1 MALLLRRADVLIY
14 SGFPLPKGWTD
25 YLITLHIQQKL
36 YMIKKTGKISAEG
49 FTTLQKTPTGID
61 GLDEITE
68 GGLPTGR
75 PTLVCGSAGCGK
87 TLMAIQFLIK
97 GITEHNEPGIFM
109 TFEEPLDD
117 LIKNVA
123 SLGYDLKKL
132 TAKKTLRVDHVRVE
146 RTEMSESGEY
156 NLDALFI
163 RLEHAIDS
171 IGAKRVV
178 LDTIESLFGGL
189 DNAVILRAEIRRL
202 FNWLKNKG
210 VTTIITGER
219 GESSLTRQ
227 GLEEYVSDCVILLD
241 FRVIDQ
247 ISTRRLRI
255 VKYRGSTHGTNEY
268 PFLIDESGIS
278 VLPITSLRLEHKVS
292 DKIVSTGV
300 AGLDTLF
307 KKGGYYQGSSVLIS
321 GTAGTAKTTLACY
334 FTQETCKNKNKVL
347 YFAFEESP
355 NQLIRNM
362 ASVGIELRKY
372 TQNGLLQ
379 IHSSRPTLHGLEMHL
394 LSLHKLIRDFKPQCV
409 VIDPISNLIS
419 IGSISEVRAM
429 LVRLIDLLKINNI
442 TALFTSLTQQNV
454 SSTNELT
461 EESVSSLVDTWITV
475 RDVEGIGE
483 RNRGL
488 YILKSRGMAHSNQVR
503 EFILTDK
510 GIKFLDFETGPDGIL
525 LGSARNKHKL
535 DMSSEKSKKQSDIE
549 KRDREIKRRKRILE
563 ANILAMRTEY
573 ESVEEELHKLERDE
587 KMLLSKN
594 KKPKSQTI
602 VHAKKRKK

>member
-1 MALLLRRADVLIY
+1 MQKKNLKAVSKFKPLR
-14 SGFPLPKGWTD
+14 
-25 YLITLHIQQKL
+25 
-36 YMIKKTGKISAEG
+36 
-49 FTTLQKTPTGID
+49 KTPTGID
-61 GLDEITE
+61 GLDEITD

-97 GITEHNEPGIFM
+97 GITDYNEPGIFM
-109 TFEEPLDD
+109 TFEETLED
-117 LIKNVA
+117 LNENVA

-132 TAKKTLRVDHVRVE
+132 IESKKLRIDHVKVD
-146 RTEMSESGEY
+146 RTEIAESGEY
-156 NLDALFI
+156 DLGALFI
-163 RLEHAIDS
+163 RLEYAIKA

-178 LDTIESLFGGL
+178 LDTIETLFGGL
-189 DNAVILRAEIRRL
+189 ENSGVLRSEIRRL
-202 FNWLKNKG
+202 FSWLKEKG

-268 PFLIDESGIS
+268 PFLIDETGIS

-292 DKIVSTGV
+292 DKIVSTGIP
-300 AGLDTLF
+300 GLDALF
-307 KKGGYYQGSSVLIS
+307 KKGGFYHGSSVLIS
-321 GTAGTAKTTLACY
+321 GTAGTAKTTLASY
-334 FTQETCKNKNKVL
+334 FTQETCKNGHKVL

-362 ASVGIELRKY
+362 KSVGIDLAKY
-372 TQNGLLQ
+372 VNNGLLQ

-394 LSLHKLIRDFKPQCV
+394 LSLHKLIRDFKPDCV
-409 VIDPISNLIS
+409 IIDPISNLIS

-454 SSTNELT
+454 SNTNELT

-475 RDVEGIGE
+475 RDVEGVGE

-503 EFILTDK
+503 EFLLTDH
-510 GIKFLDFETGPDGIL
+510 GIQFLDFETGPDGIL
-525 LGSARNKHKL
+525 LGSARSKYQSNL
-535 DMSSEKSKKQSDIE
+535 FVEKAKKEKELQ
-549 KRDREIKRRKRILE
+549 KRDREIERKRKILE
-563 ANILAMRTEY
+563 AHILAMRTEF
-573 ESVEEELHKLERDE
+573 ESVTEELHKLDMEEQTAKQSQKAKTE
-587 KMLLSKN
+587 KTSRLTN
-594 KKPKSQTI
+594 
-602 VHAKKRKK
+602 KRK

>member
-1 MALLLRRADVLIY
+1 M
-14 SGFPLPKGWTD
+14 
-25 YLITLHIQQKL
+25 
-36 YMIKKTGKISAEG
+36 KKTNDRLKAKPAPLS
-49 FTTLQKTPTGID
+49 KTPTGIE
-61 GLDEITE
+61 GLDEITD

-87 TLMAIQFLIK
+87 TLMAVQFLIK
-97 GITEHNEPGIFM
+97 GITDYNEPGIFM
-109 TFEEPLDD
+109 TFEESAED
-117 LIKNVA
+117 LTKNVA

-132 TAKKTLRVDHVRVE
+132 IADKKLRVDHVKVE
-146 RTEMSESGEY
+146 RSEIEESGEY
-156 NLDALFI
+156 NLEGLFI
-163 RLEHAIDS
+163 RLEHAINS

-189 DNAVILRAEIRRL
+189 DNTVILRSEIRRL
-202 FNWLKNKG
+202 FHWLKNKG

-292 DKIVSTGV
+292 DKIVSTGIP
-300 AGLDTLF
+300 GLDKLF
-307 KKGGYYQGSSVLIS
+307 KKGGYYQGSSILIS
-321 GTAGTAKTTLACY
+321 GTAGTAKTTLASY
-334 FTQETCKNKNKVL
+334 FTQETCKNKGRVL

-362 ASVGIELRKY
+362 KSVGIDLRTYIDK
-372 TQNGLLQ
+372 GLLQ

-409 VIDPISNLIS
+409 VIDPISNMIS
-419 IGSISEVRAM
+419 IGTISEVRAM

-510 GIKFLDFETGPDGIL
+510 GLKFLDFETGPDGIL
-525 LGSARNKHKL
+525 LGSARKKYQL
-535 DMSSEKSKKQSDIE
+535 DTFADNLKKKQALQ
-549 KRDREIKRRKRILE
+549 KRDREILRKKKILE

-573 ESVEEELHKLERDE
+573 ESVEEELHKLETEERGLQLKTKKTLDSQPV
-587 KMLLSKN
+587 KAVKKKKN
-594 KKPKSQTI
+594 
-602 VHAKKRKK
+602 

>member
-1 MALLLRRADVLIY
+1 
-14 SGFPLPKGWTD
+14 
-25 YLITLHIQQKL
+25 
-36 YMIKKTGKISAEG
+36 MIKKTNDRLTAKLAP
-49 FTTLQKTPTGID
+49 LAKTPTGIE
-61 GLDEITE
+61 GLDEITD

-75 PTLVCGSAGCGK
+75 PTLVCGSSGCGK
-87 TLMAIQFLIK
+87 TLMAMQFLIK
-97 GITEHNEPGIFM
+97 GITEYNEPGVFM
-109 TFEEPLDD
+109 TFEEPLED
-117 LIKNVA
+117 LTKNVV

-132 TAKKTLRVDHVRVE
+132 IAAKKLRVDHVKVE
-146 RTEMSESGEY
+146 RSEIEESGEY
-156 NLDALFI
+156 NLEGLFI

-189 DNAVILRAEIRRL
+189 DNTVVLRSEIRRL
-202 FNWLKNKG
+202 FNWLKSKG

-292 DKIVSTGV
+292 NKIVSTGIE
-300 AGLDTLF
+300 GLDKLF
-307 KKGGYYQGSSVLIS
+307 KKGGYYQGSSILIS

-334 FTQETCKNKNKVL
+334 FTQETCKHNSKVL

-362 ASVGIELRKY
+362 DSVGIDLRTY
-372 TQNGLLQ
+372 VDSGLLQ

-394 LSLHKLIRDFKPQCV
+394 LSLHKLIHQFKPQCV
-409 VIDPISNLIS
+409 VIDPISNMIS
-419 IGSISEVRAM
+419 IGTISEVRAM

-454 SSTNELT
+454 SNTNELT

-510 GIKFLDFETGPDGIL
+510 GLKFLDFETGPEGIL
-525 LGSARNKHKL
+525 LGSARSKYKL
-535 DMSSEKSKKQSDIE
+535 DSFADNVKREKELE
-549 KRDREIKRRKRILE
+549 KRDREIIRKKRILE

-573 ESVEEELHKLERDE
+573 ESVEEELHKLELEE
-587 KMLLSKN
+587 KVLNFKT
-594 KKPKSQTI
+594 KKPLNVQPVK
-602 VHAKKRKK
+602 VLKKRKK

>member
-1 MALLLRRADVLIY
+1 
-14 SGFPLPKGWTD
+14 
-25 YLITLHIQQKL
+25 
-36 YMIKKTGKISAEG
+36 MIKKTNNRPAAKLAP
-49 FTTLQKTPTGID
+49 LAKTPTGID
-61 GLDEITE
+61 GLDEITD

-87 TLMAIQFLIK
+87 TLMAVQFLIK
-97 GITEHNEPGIFM
+97 GITDHDEPGIFM
-109 TFEEPLDD
+109 TFEESLED
-117 LIKNVA
+117 LTKNVV

-132 TAKKTLRVDHVRVE
+132 IANKKLRVDHVKVE
-146 RTEMSESGEY
+146 RSEIEESGEY
-156 NLDALFI
+156 NLEGLFI
-163 RLEHAIDS
+163 RLEHAINS

-189 DNAVILRAEIRRL
+189 DNTVILRSEIRRL
-202 FNWLKNKG
+202 FHWLKAKG

-241 FRVIDQ
+241 FRVFDQ

-292 DKIVSTGV
+292 DKIVSTGIP
-300 AGLDTLF
+300 GLDKLF
-307 KKGGYYQGSSVLIS
+307 KKGGYYQGSSILIS
-321 GTAGTAKTTLACY
+321 GTAGTAKTTLASY
-334 FTQETCKNKNKVL
+334 FTQATCKNKSKVL

-362 ASVGIELRKY
+362 QSVGIDLRTHIDK
-372 TQNGLLQ
+372 GLLQ

-394 LSLHKLIRDFKPQCV
+394 LSLHKLIREFKPQCV
-409 VIDPISNLIS
+409 VIDPISNMIS
-419 IGSISEVRAM
+419 IGTISEVRAM

-454 SSTNELT
+454 SNTNELT

-475 RDVEGIGE
+475 RDVEGVGE

-503 EFILTDK
+503 EFVLTDK
-510 GIKFLDFETGPDGIL
+510 GLKFLDFETGPEGIL
-525 LGSARNKHKL
+525 LGSARKKHQL
-535 DMSSEKSKKQSDIE
+535 DTFADNLKKEQALE
-549 KRDREIKRRKRILE
+549 KRDREIIRKKKILE

-573 ESVEEELHKLERDE
+573 ESVEEELHKLENEERGL
-587 KMLLSKN
+587 KLKT
-594 KKPKSQTI
+594 KKPLNSKP
-602 VHAKKRKK
+602 VKAVKKKKN